1 MSRSQVSASE
11 FKAACLKLMDDVSR
25 SGESLIV
32 TKRGKPLVRVIPAG
46 RPSTEDDYALKGTI
60 SLERDIISPL
70 GEALWEAA
78 SIQSINRRPR
88 GRSKSK
94 SRTRARKDL

>member
-1 MSRSQVSASE
+1 MSRNQVSVSE
-11 FKAACLKLMDDVSR
+11 FKATCLKLMDDVSR

-70 GEALWEAA
+70 GESLWEAA
-78 SIQSINRRPR
+78 SILPMNQRPG

-94 SRTRARKDL
+94 SRTRARKNL